1 MTSLRLAL
9 RHLARA
15 PGFIAVALLTLAL
28 GIGANAGVFSFLH
41 ALLTRPLPFPA
52 AEELVFISEHSEQVP
67 GMSVAYPNFIDWRER
82 QQHFTSLGLF
92 RGQSFNWVG
101 AQETERLRGAQLTH
115 DLWPT
120 LAIAPRAG
128 RWFGAADDQP
138 GAMPTVLLSEAF
150 ADRAFGGA
158 TAALDQKLNLSGQIY
173 TVIGVMPAGFG
184 APIPNTDVW
193 TPFGLVAD
201 LNMNRGNHPGLNA
214 IGRLRSGATFDAAQ
228 ADMERIAAQL
238 AQEHPETNTGNSVN
252 MTSLIER
259 AIGGQRTAAWVAFAA
274 ACGVLLIACA
284 NVANLLLA
292 RSAARA
298 REFAVRAAIGATRA
312 ALIRLLLT
320 ESLLLGLAGTSL
332 GLLVGYWTMAG
343 IKQLVPANTPFLAS
357 VAMNP
362 TVFAF
367 AMMVGVGVTLLF
379 GLVPALTGSKINL
392 NAALA
397 AGGRS
402 GGGGVN
408 ARWRSVLIAGEFAL
422 TLVLLFVTGLMVRTI
437 HNLNT
442 ADAGLQTDH
451 VISFGYHMSGSAW
464 SEPETRTQLLDRA
477 LERLRA
483 LPGVTHVGFTDPL
496 PLAGGGNQTT
506 FLLEGVAD
514 PGPGQRPS
522 TENNIASADYFETV
536 RIPLV
541 RGRGFTGREE
551 AEGERVCLID
561 TRFAETYFAG
571 EDPVGRRVIVGV
583 GSNSGTPVTIIG
595 VVGHV
600 QNYGIGKE
608 TRVQLYRPYRQ
619 VTPTRVSFVV
629 RTTQEPAALSTTIST
644 VMREAE
650 PTLPVFAIRT
660 MDDIFHGTL
669 STQNLMLQ
677 VLSIL
682 AGLALLLAAI
692 GLYGVVSYIAG
703 QRTREVGIRMAL
715 GATAAMVRC
724 LMLGQG
730 LKLAAGG
737 LAAGLLASVAL
748 ARLASSLLYG
758 VSPYDPLSLGA
769 VSLALVAVGLF
780 ASWLPAH
787 RAARV
792 NPTEALRAD

>member
-1 MTSLRLAL
+1 MLR
-9 RHLARA
+9 
-15 PGFIAVALLTLAL
+15 F
-28 GIGANAGVFSFLH
+28 
-41 ALLTRPLPFPA
+41 
-52 AEELVFISEHSEQVP
+52 
-67 GMSVAYPNFIDWRER
+67 
-82 QQHFTSLGLF
+82 
-92 RGQSFNWVG
+92 
-101 AQETERLRGAQLTH
+101 
-115 DLWPT
+115 
-120 LAIAPRAG
+120 
-128 RWFGAADDQP
+128 
-138 GAMPTVLLSEAF
+138 
-150 ADRAFGGA
+150 
-158 TAALDQKLNLSGQIY
+158 
-173 TVIGVMPAGFG
+173 
-184 APIPNTDVW
+184 
-193 TPFGLVAD
+193 
-201 LNMNRGNHPGLNA
+201 
-214 IGRLRSGATFDAAQ
+214 
-228 ADMERIAAQL
+228 
-238 AQEHPETNTGNSVN
+238 
-252 MTSLIER
+252 
-259 AIGGQRTAAWVAFAA
+259 
-274 ACGVLLIACA
+274 
-284 NVANLLLA
+284 
-292 RSAARA
+292 
-298 REFAVRAAIGATRA
+298 GATRA

-571 EDPVGRRVIVGV
+571 EDPVGRRRDRRRGQQQRHTRDDHRRRR
-583 GSNSGTPVTIIG
+583 SRAELRDP
-595 VVGHV
+595 
-600 QNYGIGKE
+600 GKE

-692 GLYGVVSYIAG
+692 GLNGCQLHRWPAHAG
-703 QRTREVGIRMAL
+703 GRDPHGARRHGGDGALPDARPGPEARGGRTR
-715 GATAAMVRC
+715 
-724 LMLGQG
+724 
-730 LKLAAGG
+730 
-737 LAAGLLASVAL
+737 AGLLASVAL

-758 VSPYDPLSLGA
+758 VSPWTTHS
-769 VSLALVAVGLF
+769 
-780 ASWLPAH
+780 ASAPCRLPSSPSDCLPAGCP
-787 RAARV
+787 RIAPPASIRRRRCAQIESFPDDVRLRLRLARLR
-792 NPTEALRAD
+792 ALR